1 MKRRTS
7 LLTLLLS
14 GLVLATPIL
23 AARAA
28 APVEALKVI
37 DRKVGTGSV
46 AEAGKMVGVH
56 YTGWLYDPAAAD
68 QKGKKFDSSRD
79 RGQPFSFSLGAGRVI
94 RGWDQGVA
102 GMKVG
107 GSRTLIIPAA
117 LAYGSRSVGNGL
129 IPANSTLLFDVEL
142 INVK

>member
-7 LLTLLLS
+7 LFTLLLS
-14 GLVLATPIL
+14 GLALATPL
-23 AARAA
+23 LTARAA
-28 APVEALKVI
+28 APVEGLKVI
-37 DRKVGTGSV
+37 DRKVGTGTV
-46 AEAGKMVGVH
+46 ANHGKTVSVH
-56 YTGWLYDPAAAD
+56 YTGWLHDPAAPD

-79 RGQPFSFSLGAGRVI
+79 RGEAFTFPLGGGRVI

-107 GSRTLIIPAA
+107 GNRTLIIPAA

-142 INVK
+142 VAVK